1 MKIINNPQNINT
13 TNYEELKQKD
23 EIKTKILKF
32 LAYKKRTEQEVRNKF
47 KQEVNEDILEEIIE
61 YLKEAKYIDD
71 KEYIRKTINN
81 FMALKNL
88 SIREIEYKLYS
99 KGIKKEDI
107 EDYIYENKEE
117 LNQYEMKSARNIANK
132 KITSLE
138 LEEIKQYLMKKGYKR
153 ENIAIALEDI

>member
-1 MKIINNPQNINT
+1 MYT
-13 TNYEELKQKD
+13 VEEFDK
-23 EIKTKILKF
+23 EKTKVLKYV
-32 LAYKKRTEQEVRNKF
+32 LYKKRSENEIRKKF
-47 KQEVNEDILEEIIE
+47 ENQIEENLLEDIIA

-107 EDYIYENKEE
+107 EDYIYENKED
-117 LNQYEMKSARNIANK
+117 LNQYEIKSAKNIVNK
-132 KITSLE
+132 KVTSLE
-138 LEEIKQYLMKKGYKR
+138 LEEIKQYLMKKGYKK
-153 ENIAIALEDI
+153 ENIATALEDI